1 MSVKTSGAA
10 TLSRRSWLQGSA
22 LLALYAWAANG
33 ARAAPPQ
40 ISDLRAADTLLIDA
54 QLPEA
59 ATLKLR
65 ASAVT
70 RVEILKDDVGELFY
84 GRLLPGWRTDGL
96 RSLMGLTRAPA
107 LFLLE
112 PLTAEYGLRIVEI
125 APAAAAPFTQI
136 QNLCAAPSKRRRPAN
151 LDLLHAALHDSDA
164 AFAWYMSP
172 VHRSTRSDVK
182 VIPL

>member
-1 MSVKTSGAA
+1 MSVKTPGAA

-22 LLALYAWAANG
+22 LLALYAWAAHG
-33 ARAAPPQ
+33 ARAAAPT
-40 ISDLRAADTLLIDA
+40 SDLGAAETLVVDA

-59 ATLKLR
+59 AALSHR

-70 RVEILKDDVGELFY
+70 QVEILKGDVGELFY
-84 GRLLPGWRTDGL
+84 GRLLPGWRTHGL
-96 RSLMGLTRAPA
+96 RSLTGLTRAPA

-125 APAAAAPFTQI
+125 ARVTATPFTQI
-136 QNLCAAPSKRRRPAN
+136 QNLCAALPRRPLPAN
-151 LDLLHAALHDSDA
+151 LDLFHAAWRDSDA
-164 AFAWYMSP
+164 AFAWHMSP

-182 VIPL
+182 VIVL